1 MATRKSKLET
11 TFTGNSKPFE
21 KVAARVRNIGTRLN
35 NAFTGMKGAVAMLG
49 GGMLARKAL
58 KDFDRIHKLQFQLG
72 MSAEKIQGLGFA
84 AEQSGSNIETMQAI
98 LTRLQRRLGDAE
110 NSSSASA
117 KALTRL
123 GLTVDDLAGK
133 DPGDMFFTVAEAFRK
148 TEGSAKGVSAVMQ
161 LLDTEVR
168 SLFPMMMQTQEEIEE
183 LMGQTTKL
191 TSEQLESIARLN
203 DFMNFMAKEGLANV
217 AGAIVKIVELVE
229 EGIHRLKI
237 FGVAMANFFQGGS
250 IEDIAS
256 KIVEMENEFD
266 QKKALRQK
274 RVDKLKEQLAKIKD
288 FEMPDEAAK
297 KGPNIFDPTKQGG
310 FFRTI
315 GKISRLSAQAPKT
328 MDQKRLELSKGILE
342 QLKHSNEILKQAT
355 AR

>member
-11 TFTGNSKPFE
+11 TFTGNSRPFE
-21 KVAARVRNIGTRLN
+21 KVAARVRSIGTKLN
-35 NAFTGMKGAVAMLG
+35 NTFSGMKGAVAMLG
-49 GGMLARKAL
+49 GGMVVRKAL
-58 KDFDRIHKLQFQLG
+58 QDFDRIQKLQLQLG

-123 GLTVDDLAGK
+123 GLSVDDLAGK

-168 SLFPMMMQTQEEIEE
+168 SLFPMMMQSQEDLNE

-191 TSEQLESIARLN
+191 NTEQLESIARLN
-203 DFMNFMAKEGLANV
+203 DMMNFMSKEGLANV
-217 AGAIVKIVELVE
+217 AGAIAKIVDIVE

-237 FGVAMANFFQGGS
+237 FGVAMANFFKGGT
-250 IEDIAS
+250 IEDVSAR
-256 KIVEMENEFD
+256 IVEMENEFD
-266 QKKALRQK
+266 QKRALRQK
-274 RVDKLKEQLAKIKD
+274 RIDKLKEQLGKIKD
-288 FEMPDEAAK
+288 FDMPQEAAK
-297 KGPNIFDPTKQGG
+297 KEPKIFDPTKQAG

-315 GKISRLSAQAPKT
+315 GKISRLSAQAPKS
-328 MDQKRLELSKGILE
+328 MEQKRLELSQGILE
-342 QLKHSNEILKQAT
+342 QLKHLNNTTKAAT
-355 AR
+355 AP